1 MSAPVEP
8 ADAVPEENGSI
19 ECARLWDRLLAL
31 TLDAVYWPLLVGIA
45 PSLAGRSSLWGLWG
59 IVCHWVYFALAESEA
74 GHAVTWWRQA
84 TWGKYLY
91 GIRVV
96 TITGEPLSTIRASVR
111 YAVKFVSLLTCIGA
125 LISVALILF
134 TGRKQALHDW
144 ICETMVVTAPIGDE
158 LLRHTEVETNAHR
171 DAS

>member
-1 MSAPVEP
+1 MSAPVVR
-8 ADAVPEENGSI
+8 ADAARDEVRPI

-31 TLDAVYWPLLVGIA
+31 ALDAVYCPLLVGIA
-45 PSLAGRSSLWGLWG
+45 PSLAGRSSLRGLWG
-59 IVCHWVYFALAESEA
+59 IVSHWAYFALAESEA
-74 GHAVTWWRQA
+74 GHAVTWWHQA

-91 GIRVV
+91 GMRVV
-96 TITGEPLSTIRASVR
+96 TITGEPLSTIRASMR

-144 ICETMVVTAPIGDE
+144 ISETMVVTAPIGDE
-158 LLRHTEVETNAHR
+158 LLRHTEAKTNGHR